1 MNRQVLVTGGTG
13 FVGRQIVRALS
24 THQVD
29 ITLVV
34 RRGKESDVTA
44 FPALKRVIST
54 SDLFQEPAEWW
65 SSQLRDIDTVVHAAW
80 YVEPGKYLQ
89 SPNNLDCLSGTLN
102 LAKGAA
108 RAGVRRMVGVGTCL
122 ECDLSQGDVWEDTTL
137 NPQTPYA
144 AAKAAAYIALAQWLP
159 TQSITFAWCRLFY
172 LYGEGEDD
180 RRLVPYLHAR
190 LSTGQKAELTSGS
203 QVRDYLDV
211 AVAGK
216 MIADVAI
223 QPRQGV
229 ANICSGVPITVRQ
242 LAERI
247 ADQYGRRDLLAFAAR
262 PESKSEPPYIL
273 GHSGPR
279 PEHA

>member
-13 FVGRQIVRALS
+13 FVGRQIVRALA
-24 THQVD
+24 THDVD
-29 ITLVV
+29 IAIVV
-34 RRGKESDVTA
+34 RRGKESETTA
-44 FPALKRVIST
+44 VPAIKRVIST
-54 SDLFQEPAEWW
+54 SDLFQESPEWW

-89 SPNNLDCLSGTLN
+89 SPKNLDCLSGTLN

-108 RAGVRRMVGVGTCL
+108 LAGVRHLVGIGTCL
-122 ECDLSQGDVWEDTTL
+122 ECELTQGVVWEDTAI

-144 AAKAAAYIALAQWLP
+144 AAKAAAYIALSQWLP
-159 TQSITFAWCRLFY
+159 TQSISFAWCRLFY
-172 LYGEGEDD
+172 LYGEGEDE

-190 LSTGQKAELTSGS
+190 LAAGQQAELTSGS

-216 MIADVAI
+216 MIADVALH
-223 QPRQGV
+223 PRPGV

-262 PESKSEPPYIL
+262 PESTTEPPFVL
-273 GHSGPR
+273 GRSSSR
-279 PEHA
+279 PQPA